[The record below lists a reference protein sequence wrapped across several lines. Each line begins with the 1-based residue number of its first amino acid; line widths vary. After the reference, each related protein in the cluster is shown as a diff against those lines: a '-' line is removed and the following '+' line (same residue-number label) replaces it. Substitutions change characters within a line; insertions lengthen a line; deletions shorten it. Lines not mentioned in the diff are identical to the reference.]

1 MEQEVNQHTILQAIL
16 ELSKQMQDMKSDLQ
30 NQIEAVEKRL
40 DEKIGA
46 MEIRLE
52 KVEQNLSRKI
62 DFVDAKFEILS
73 LDLLTTKAEVSMLK
87 QVR

>member
-30 NQIEAVEKRL
+30 QQIEAVEKRL
-40 DEKIGA
+40 EGKIEA
-46 MEIRLE
+46 WEERLD

-62 DFVDAKFEILS
+62 DLVDAKFDIIS
-73 LDLLTTKAEVSMLK
+73 SDLITTKAEVSMLK
-87 QVR
+87 QVK